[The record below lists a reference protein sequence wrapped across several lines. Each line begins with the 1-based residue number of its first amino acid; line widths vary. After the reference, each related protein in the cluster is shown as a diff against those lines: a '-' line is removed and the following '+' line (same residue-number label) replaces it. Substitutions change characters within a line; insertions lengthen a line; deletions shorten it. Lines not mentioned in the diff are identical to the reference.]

1 MSMPEWRKEAEE
13 SMMREDRILA
23 WKNKIRN
30 SPFVYPRHHT
40 NSFGS
45 ESAIGPYKLT
55 MAKKMVP
62 LILNRL
68 LKSSSCVRK
77 LITYKNISSSAT
89 DASQMRKEYGS
100 LLT

>member
-1 MSMPEWRKEAEE
+1 MPEWRKEAEE

-23 WKNKIRN
+23 WKNKIRY

-89 DASQMRKEYGS
+89 DASRMRKEYGS